1 MLSPLLTPQ
10 DSSSADGPGG
20 PRVRGFLMALSVPV
34 LLLAIGTA
42 GYMLVEGWNA
52 FDALYMSAITISTV
66 GYLEV
71 HPLSTGG
78 RIFTIGYLLGGVFSL
93 FYVATAIIRGVVS
106 GEVRMH
112 VGRQLMERTLAAIEG
127 HIVVCGLGR
136 MGRIVCE
143 EFSAMEM
150 RFVVIDRDTA
160 LIENLGIPHGIG
172 LAGDAT
178 SDDVLRRAGVERART
193 LVTVAA
199 SDADNLYIV
208 MSARLMNDKLHI
220 VARAEDEEAEKK
232 LIRAGANRVVSP
244 YVIGGQRV
252 AQAVLRP
259 AVLDFIE
266 LATREDYLE
275 LQIEEVAIGPRGALV
290 GAQIKDN
297 RIRQELGVIVVAVRK
312 PDGTMQFNPTPETTL
327 EAGDV
332 VIVLGHKEQ
341 LARLE
346 NLARG

>member
-1 MLSPLLTPQ
+1 MDATRIEGL
-10 DSSSADGPGG
+10 GR
-20 PRVRGFLMALSVPV
+20 PRLRGFLLALGAPV
-34 LLLAIGTA
+34 LLLAVGTA
-42 GYMLVEGWNA
+42 GYVLVEGWSA
-52 FDALYMSAITISTV
+52 FDAFYMSAITLTTV

-78 RIFTIGYLLGGVFSL
+78 RIFTIAYLLAGVFSL
-93 FYVATAIIRGVVS
+93 FYVATAIIRSIVS

-112 VGRQLMERTLAAIEG
+112 LGRQLMERALASIEG
-127 HIVVCGLGR
+127 HVVVCGLGR

-150 RFVVIDRDTA
+150 PFVVVDRDAA
-160 LIENLGIPHGIG
+160 LVENLRIPHGIG

-178 SDDVLRRAGVERART
+178 SDEVLRRAGVERART

-208 MSARLMNDKLHI
+208 MSARLLNDKLHI

-232 LIRAGANRVVSP
+232 LMRAGANRVVSP

-275 LQIEEVAIGPRGALV
+275 LQIEEVAIGPRGSLV

-297 RIRQELGVIVVAVRK
+297 RIRQELGVMVVAVRK
-312 PDGTMQFNPTPETTL
+312 PSGKMQFNPTPETTL

-332 VIVLGHKEQ
+332 VIALGHKDQ
-341 LARLE
+341 LTRLE
-346 NLARG
+346 NLARS

>member
-1 MLSPLLTPQ
+1 MLVPLMEPPGLYGLTGARLRP
-10 DSSSADGPGG
+10 
-20 PRVRGFLMALSVPV
+20 FLLALCVPV
-34 LLLAIGTA
+34 LLLVTGTV
-42 GYMLVEGWNA
+42 GYMLVEGWSA
-52 FDALYMSAITISTV
+52 FDALYMSAITVSTV

-71 HPLSTGG
+71 HPLSDGG
-78 RIFTIGYLLGGVFSL
+78 RIFTIAYLLVGVFSL
-93 FYVATAIIRGVVS
+93 FYVAGAIIRSVVS

-112 VGRQLMERTLAAIEG
+112 LGRQIMERTLATIEG
-127 HIVVCGLGR
+127 HVVVCGLGR
-136 MGRIVCE
+136 MGRIVCQ

-150 RFVVIDRDTA
+150 RFVVIDRDQA
-160 LIENLGIPHGIG
+160 LVENLNIPHGIG

-178 SDDVLRRAGVERART
+178 SDEVLRKAGVERART

-208 MSARLMNDKLHI
+208 MSARLLNDKLHI
-220 VARAEDEEAEKK
+220 VARAADEEAEKK
-232 LIRAGANRVVSP
+232 LVRAGANRVVSP

-275 LQIEEVAIGPRGALV
+275 LQIEEVTIGPRGSLV

-312 PDGTMQFNPTPETTL
+312 PSGQMQFNPRPELTL
-327 EAGDV
+327 ETGDV
-332 VIVLGHKEQ
+332 IIALGHKEQ
-341 LARLE
+341 LGRLTS
-346 NLARG
+346 LARG

>member
-1 MLSPLLTPQ
+1 MDPLTVASL
-10 DSSSADGPGG
+10 GG
-20 PRVRGFLMALSVPV
+20 PRLRAFLLALAVPV
-34 LLLAIGTA
+34 VLLVVGTG

-52 FDALYMSAITISTV
+52 FDALYMSAITVTTV

-71 HPLSTGG
+71 HPLSQGG
-78 RIFTIGYLLGGVFSL
+78 RIFTIAYLLVGVFSL
-93 FYVATAIIRGVVS
+93 FYVATAIIRSIVS
-106 GEVRMH
+106 GEVKAQL
-112 VGRQLMERTLAAIEG
+112 GRQLMERTLSTIEG
-127 HIVVCGLGR
+127 HVVVCGLGR
-136 MGRIVCE
+136 MGHIVCQ
-143 EFSAMEM
+143 EFSNMEM
-150 RFVVIDRDTA
+150 PFVVIDRDPA
-160 LIENLGIPHGIG
+160 LVENLNIPHGIG

-178 SDDVLRRAGVERART
+178 SDDVLRKAGVERART

-208 MSARLMNDKLHI
+208 MSARLMSDKLHI
-220 VARAEDEEAEKK
+220 VARAADEEAEKK
-232 LIRAGANRVVSP
+232 LKRAGANRVVSP

-275 LQIEEVAIGPRGALV
+275 LQIEEVTIGPRGSLV

-297 RIRQELGVIVVAVRK
+297 RIRQELGIMLVAVRR
-312 PDGTMQFNPTPETTL
+312 PSGQMQFNPTPDTTL

-332 VIVLGHKEQ
+332 VIALGHKEQ
-341 LARLE
+341 LARLTA
-346 NLARG
+346 LARS